1 MRFFLQ
7 TLRRRTALAILWGAL
22 LLTPLWHWGADQDV
36 QDISADRNRKE
47 LILQCLDYM
56 RSAIPSD
63 TVIFTE
69 RETLWML
76 AYYAGHNELPKE
88 SDTREFSETP
98 LGGRWRVATRD
109 YKYVTPDVYR
119 VALAAFR
126 RQYGLGEREPVWV
139 LDGGWDVVFVPPD
152 ERRPFTR
159 AVRAFQAVAP

>member
-1 MRFFLQ
+1 M
-7 TLRRRTALAILWGAL
+7 AILWGAL
-22 LLTPLWHWGADQDV
+22 LLTPLWHWWADQDRL
-36 QDISADRNRKE
+36 DISSDRNRKE

-56 RSAIPSD
+56 RAAIPSD
-63 TVIFTE
+63 AVIFTE
-69 RETLWML
+69 RETLSIL

-88 SDTREFSETP
+88 SVNWREFSETL

-109 YKYVTPDVYR
+109 YNYETPDAYR

-139 LDGGWDVVFVPPD
+139 LDGGWVVVSVPPD